1 MFKNK
6 VHELID
12 QNILSFTEEK
22 PNAKAN
28 PLPNHDNQ
36 TMNTIIAEDDT
47 EVVSSIMM

>member
-12 QNILSFTEEK
+12 QNILSFIEEK
-22 PNAKAN
+22 PNVKAN

-36 TMNTIIAEDDT
+36 VVNATLEEDST
-47 EVVSSIMM
+47 